1 MVTTID
7 YECKYQTYSPTVST
21 YKIWGKY
28 AFMSHCISF
37 FFCKISFIFFSVELN
52 WDICNK
58 HKSQVPQWVE
68 SVVCLWVFN
77 KHPRKKNKTCL
88 ICSICWFPCCKCAH
102 HDEFQTSNVKSL
114 KMRREVY
121 NPNMARAASA
131 HSWAKPTERWGAT
144 ERWGGPV
151 SFALDPFSTVP
162 YSSTKAELYES
173 Q

>member
-1 MVTTID
+1 MNASARLILPLFQPIKFGENMHLWVI
-7 YECKYQTYSPTVST
+7 
-21 YKIWGKY
+21 
-28 AFMSHCISF
+28 AFPF

-131 HSWAKPTERWGAT
+131 HSWAKPTSAT